1 MVNRAI
7 KESGAGII
15 GAFPSLLLPEDG
27 KFTAQQVA
35 WIVETL
41 QRLSDAINGQLSLG
55 TGDSATR
62 GGNFNAQW
70 IVQFFTTGGA
80 EVEIPHGLGR
90 VPTDVFFGVP
100 DNPCNFSTR
109 KRGSWSPTSIWI
121 ACDTAGITVPMLI
134 F

>member
-1 MVNRAI
+1 VVNRAI

-55 TGDSATR
+55 TGDSSTR

-70 IVQFFTTGGA
+70 IVQHFEPA
-80 EVEIPHGLGR
+80 AVEIEIPHGLGR
-90 VPTDVFFGVP
+90 VPVDVLPGIPNLPAHFY
-100 DNPCNFSTR
+100 TA
-109 KRGSWSPTSIWI
+109 KRGSWSPTTLWL
-121 ACDTAGITVPMLI
+121 ACDTAKVDVPLLI